1 MRGEKRMK
9 KLRVGILILLTF
21 TIIGLLAAC
30 NDEEENKSDDKEKV
44 TPVEVTKVVKKD
56 MIIEKLL
63 YGRTSPNST
72 SPIMVQ
78 VPGEVDELEVKN
90 GDMVEEDDIIAKI
103 STPQGKQ
110 NIRAPRDGKVAS
122 LSVSEGETT
131 PTEEPLAVITD
142 MDPMKVKVTVTADA
156 RSLFK
161 LEETLKAMIDDQE
174 YDAEVTSIGSL
185 PDDTG
190 LYPVEISIKN
200 EDEKILPGMVTE
212 VHITEKKVEDA
223 LTVPTSAIVEE
234 SDASFIYIVKD
245 NKAVKKKVEIVETQ
259 SDHTAI
265 KGDVKSGDK
274 VVVSGQLTLSDG
286 NQVKVSKGE

>member
-1 MRGEKRMK
+1 MK
-9 KLRVGILILLTF
+9 KLRLGTLILLTF
-21 TIIGLLAAC
+21 AIIGLLAAC
-30 NDEEENKSDDKEKV
+30 NDEDESKSDEKEKV
-44 TPVEVTKVVKKD
+44 TPVEVTEAVKKD
-56 MIIEKLL
+56 MVIEKML

-72 SPIMVQ
+72 SPVMVQ
-78 VPGEVDELEVKN
+78 VPGEVDELEVRN
-90 GDMVEEDDIIAKI
+90 GDMVEEDDLIAKI

-110 NIRAPRDGKVAS
+110 NIRAPRDGEVAS

-131 PTEEPLAVITD
+131 STEEPLAVITD

-161 LEETLKAMIDDQE
+161 LEDTVKVMIDEEE

-190 LYPVEISIKN
+190 LYPVQVSIEN
-200 EDEKILPGMVTE
+200 EDEKILPGMVAE
-212 VHITEKKVEDA
+212 VHITEKKVEGA

-234 SDASFIYIVKD
+234 SDASFVYIVKD
-245 NKAVKKKVEIVETQ
+245 NKAGKKKVEIVETQ

-265 KGDVKSGDK
+265 KGDVKAGDK